1 MTSRWGKYLL
11 SGIMIAVLAGCQA
24 RPTDRGQQYKDGRL
38 EQSLE
43 LVNEPNATG
52 KPVNAKDFS
61 DQVKVINQSSP
72 GLYNRNSNTFNAVE
86 NWMLAG
92 ADTSKLSLFGLNAYQ
107 MEGVDNFGN
116 VQFTGYY
123 TPVLQA
129 RYTPQG
135 EFRHPLYRMPAK
147 GKRRLPDRA
156 AIYAGALDNR
166 NLVIAYTNSL
176 VDNFMMEVQGSGYVD
191 YGDGRPLTFFGY
203 AGKNGHAYRSIGKV
217 LIDRGEVA
225 KADMSMQ
232 AIRHWAETHSEA
244 EVREL
249 LEQNPSFVFFKPE
262 MYAPVKGASAVPLIA
277 KASVA
282 SDRSLI
288 PPGTTLLA
296 EVPLLDNQGKFTGQY
311 QMRLMVALDVA
322 GAIKGQHFDIYQGIG
337 HEAGQAAGFYNHYGR
352 VWVLKNAQ
360 SSGPL
365 VTAYQGNKTVAS
377 AGNGSSLLVSNKG
390 Q

>member
-11 SGIMIAVLAGCQA
+11 SGIMIAVLAGCQS
-24 RPTDRGQQYKDGRL
+24 RPTDRGQQYKDGHL
-38 EQSLE
+38 EQPLE

-52 KPVNAKDFS
+52 KPVNAKDYS

-72 GLYNRNSNTFNAVE
+72 GLYGRNSSTFNAVE

-92 ADTSKLSLFGLNAYQ
+92 ADTSKLTLFGLNAYQ

-135 EFRHPLYRMPAK
+135 EFRYPLYRMPAK
-147 GKRRLPDRA
+147 KKGRLPDRA
-156 AIYAGALDNR
+156 SIYAGALDSR

-262 MYAPVKGASAVPLIA
+262 MYASVKGASAVPLIA

-288 PPGTTLLA
+288 PAGTTLLA
-296 EVPLLDNQGKFTGQY
+296 EVPLLDKQGKFTGQY
-311 QMRLMVALDVA
+311 QMRLMVALDVG

-360 SSGPL
+360 SNGPL
-365 VTAYQGNKTVAS
+365 FTAYQGGAKTAP
-377 AGNGSSLLVSNKG
+377 AGNGSSLLVSN
-390 Q
+390 QSQ